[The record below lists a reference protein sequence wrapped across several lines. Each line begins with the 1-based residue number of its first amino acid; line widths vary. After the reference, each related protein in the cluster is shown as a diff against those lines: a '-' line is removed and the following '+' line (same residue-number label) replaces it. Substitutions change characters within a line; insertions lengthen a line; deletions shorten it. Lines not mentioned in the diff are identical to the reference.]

1 MKALKLLA
9 FAVAAIAF
17 TACEP
22 SVPSKT
28 ELGELPTAGYTV
40 TEIDSNTVRLTSNSS
55 GEPFLYQWEVEGVGV
70 FTGEEVDVFISTI
83 GVYNVEH
90 KVFNQGGH
98 DVATGTVEIFR
109 DAPLICEGAAEFL
122 TDCTLRTWK
131 MAPIAG
137 CLWVGP
143 VDGSQTWWFLP
154 ASGPVDR
161 PCLFNDEWTFD
172 KDAKLTYDTKG
183 DLWAETYMGVAADGC
198 QPESF
203 LTGDKADWGSGVHD
217 FEVIP
222 DAGVAGMGQLKLI
235 GSGAFIGLPK
245 ATNVGQVSSPVAD
258 ITYDILSMTDD
269 GTARY
274 MEIEVNY
281 GDGLWRFT
289 IYSEL

>member
-22 SVPSKT
+22 SVPGKT
-28 ELGELPTAGYTV
+28 ELGELPTAGFTV
-40 TEIDSNTVRLTSNSS
+40 TEVDSNTVRLTTNSS
-55 GEPFLYQWEVEGVGV
+55 GDPFLYQWEVEGVGT
-70 FTGEEVDVFISTI
+70 FSGEQVDVFISTI
-83 GVYNVEH
+83 GVYNIEH

-109 DAPLICEGAAEFL
+109 DAPLVCEGAAEFL
-122 TDCTLRTWK
+122 TDCESRTWK

-161 PCLFNDEWTFD
+161 PCLFNDEWTFT
-172 KDAKLTYDTKG
+172 KEAKMIYNANG
-183 DLWAETYMGVAADGC
+183 DIWAETYMGVAADGC

-203 LTGDKADWGSGVHD
+203 LTGAKADWASGEHD

-222 DAGVAGMGQLKLI
+222 NAGVAGLGQLKLI
-235 GSGAFIGLPK
+235 GSGAYIGLPK
-245 ATNVGQVSSPVAD
+245 ATNQGEVSAPVSE
-258 ITYDILSMTDD
+258 ITYDILSMSDD

-274 MEIEVNY
+274 MEIEVNF
-281 GDGLWRFT
+281 GGGLWRFT
-289 IYSEL
+289 ISSDL